1 MGDFAL
7 WRRDLTYLLKSYL
20 VIPEMIWKW
29 SLLNYLDLSKDIFN
43 GDELYLLTELYIF
56 SQENSLIENRLKPL
70 KQ

>member
-1 MGDFAL
+1 MGDFVL

-43 GDELYLLTELYIF
+43 GDELYLLTELYKF
-56 SQENSLIENRLKPL
+56 SQEYSLIENRLKPL

>member
-1 MGDFAL
+1 MGDFVP

-56 SQENSLIENRLKPL
+56 SQEYSLIENRLKAL

>member
-1 MGDFAL
+1 MGDFVL
-7 WRRDLTYLLKSYL
+7 WSRDLTYLLKSYL

-56 SQENSLIENRLKPL
+56 SQEYSLIENRLKAL

>member
-1 MGDFAL
+1 MGDFVL

-56 SQENSLIENRLKPL
+56 SQEYSLIENRLKAL

>member
-56 SQENSLIENRLKPL
+56 SQEYSLIENRLKAL